1 MSFQRDFEIHVIIP
15 AAGHSRRMGQPKL
28 LMKIGRETVI
38 ARLLR
43 QLMRLKFASLR
54 VLGRA
59 EDEELQAEV
68 RKAGAEFVVPEFN
81 PPDMRVSVE
90 LLLDAVG
97 HSVTTDA
104 EVGWLLIP
112 ADHPIVEQSVL
123 ERLIESWQ
131 ETPDRIVVPVNSG
144 HRGHPAVFPWSST
157 QELSKIPQDQ
167 GINWLLRHG
176 GNPVREIEC
185 SEASVLWDLDTPD
198 DFAKIQS
205 LLQN

>member
-1 MSFQRDFEIHVIIP
+1 MSFQRDHEIHAIIP

-28 LMKIGRETVI
+28 LMKIDGETVI

-43 QLMRLKFASLR
+43 QLRRSELASIR

-59 EDEELQAEV
+59 DDEELQAEV
-68 RKAGAEFVVPEFN
+68 RGAGVEFIVPETD

-90 LLLDAVG
+90 LLLDAVV
-97 HSVTTDA
+97 HTVSKTA

-112 ADHPIVEQSVL
+112 ADHPIVEQAVL
-123 ERLIESWQ
+123 ERLIKSWQ
-131 ETPDRIVVPVNSG
+131 ETPDSIVVPVHSG
-144 HRGHPAVFPWSST
+144 HRGHPAIFPWSSR
-157 QELSKIPQDQ
+157 QELSQIPQNM

-176 GNPVREIEC
+176 ENPVREIEC

-198 DFAKIQS
+198 DFARIQS
-205 LLQN
+205 ILQN